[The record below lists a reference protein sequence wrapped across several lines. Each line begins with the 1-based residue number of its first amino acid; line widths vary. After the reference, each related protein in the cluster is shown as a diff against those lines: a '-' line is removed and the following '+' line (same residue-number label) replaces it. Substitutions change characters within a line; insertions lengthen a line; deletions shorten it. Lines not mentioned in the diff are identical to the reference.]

1 MYRGQSGLELKYS
14 KNWILRR
21 KSDDHKTIWFV
32 SQYQDISIDIMSA
45 SYTIVIWLSLD
56 NNWFY
61 IYGGSILF
69 LGQLSWEFSQAGKK
83 GPWNWNQKLWLETKH
98 IPFSLLLNFDL
109 RNLNLLNF
117 DLRNLN
123 FDLRNQRLEVR
134 DLCQVYVCFK
144 YEF

>member
-21 KSDDHKTIWFV
+21 KRNDHKTIWFV

-45 SYTIVIWLSLD
+45 SYTNVIWLSLD

-83 GPWNWNQKLWLETKH
+83 GAMELKPKIMTGNQTYS
-98 IPFSLLLNFDL
+98 IFI
-109 RNLNLLNF
+109 
-117 DLRNLN
+117 
-123 FDLRNQRLEVR
+123 VT
-134 DLCQVYVCFK
+134 
-144 YEF
+144 EFWPPESEFTEFWPPESKIGG

>member
-1 MYRGQSGLELKYS
+1 MYRGQSGLELKDS

-45 SYTIVIWLSLD
+45 SYTNVIWLSLD
-56 NNWFY
+56 NFLKYLFVFFIHFNWFY

-83 GPWNWNQKLWLETKH
+83 GPWNWNQKLGLETKH
-98 IPFSLLLNFDL
+98 IPFSLLLD
-109 RNLNLLNF
+109 
-117 DLRNLN
+117 